1 MKSERETEAP
11 LTPEDVQKI
20 LSICSPRG
28 LLVGGQALAF
38 WADHLQVERPANL
51 VSGVTADADFIGDS
65 VLAKDLARRLGWQI
79 WIPALDDSTPQTGK
93 VTHRTK
99 SGQVKQVDFLS
110 GVVGLT
116 TKDLVRRAI
125 EMEMPDIGHL
135 RVIHPI
141 DVLDSRIQ
149 NLHLLP
155 EKRTDA
161 GIAQARLAVDVAR
174 AFIRQEVA
182 TRDERAGLKLL
193 ERVADIASDIAAVR
207 VFLLYGIDPL
217 KAVPLEDFRTTSS
230 LHKVRWP
237 QIVAEVGKKRESL
250 RKLSSQVKS
259 LCTVRKRLDSF
270 ADGLAAVTGTHK
282 MKDTYPVSSA
292 TQSTTSHRESIM
304 NTILRRCA
312 ITACVFAA
320 LGALEAAAQSGA
332 TPCSLL
338 TPAQVSAAVGA
349 TAGNGEPIGTTGC
362 TWSWGRPKTTLSLW
376 NASKWGL
383 GATAYLFKVYGVDSP
398 SDQLSIEKKLAA
410 DVLAI
415 LSAK

>member
-1 MKSERETEAP
+1 MKSEREAEAP

-38 WADHLQVERPANL
+38 WADHLRVERPVNL

-65 VLAKDLARRLGWQI
+65 LLAKDLARRLGWQI

-99 SGQVKQVDFLS
+99 SGEVKQVDFLS

-116 TKDLVRRAI
+116 TKDLARRAI
-125 EMEMPDIGHL
+125 EMEVQNIGRL

-182 TRDERAGLKLL
+182 ARDERTGLKLL
-193 ERVADIASDIAAVR
+193 ERIADIACDIASVR

-217 KAVPLEDFRTTSS
+217 KAVPLEDFRTTSA

-237 QIVAEVGKKRESL
+237 QIVAGAAEKRESM
-250 RKLSSQVKS
+250 RKLSS
-259 LCTVRKRLDSF
+259 R
-270 ADGLAAVTGTHK
+270 
-282 MKDTYPVSSA
+282 
-292 TQSTTSHRESIM
+292 STR
-304 NTILRRCA
+304 
-312 ITACVFAA
+312 
-320 LGALEAAAQSGA
+320 
-332 TPCSLL
+332 
-338 TPAQVSAAVGA
+338 
-349 TAGNGEPIGTTGC
+349 
-362 TWSWGRPKTTLSLW
+362 
-376 NASKWGL
+376 
-383 GATAYLFKVYGVDSP
+383 
-398 SDQLSIEKKLAA
+398 
-410 DVLAI
+410 
-415 LSAK
+415 SAK

>member
-1 MKSERETEAP
+1 MKSERDTEAP
-11 LTPEDVQKI
+11 LTPGDVQKI

-38 WADHLQVERPANL
+38 WADHLQVERPVNL

-65 VLAKDLARRLGWQI
+65 GLAKDLARRLGWQI

-99 SGQVKQVDFLS
+99 NGKVKQVDFLS

-125 EMEMPDIGHL
+125 EMEIPDIGRL
-135 RVIHPI
+135 RVIHPV

-161 GIAQARLAVDVAR
+161 GIAQALLAVGVAR

-182 TRDERAGLKLL
+182 TRDERAGVRLL
-193 ERVADIASDIAAVR
+193 ERIADIANDIAAVR

-217 KAVPLEDFRTTSS
+217 KAVPLEDFRTTSA

-237 QIVAEVGKKRESL
+237 QIVAEVGKKRQSL
-250 RKLSSQVKS
+250 RRLSSRS
-259 LCTVRKRLDSF
+259 
-270 ADGLAAVTGTHK
+270 
-282 MKDTYPVSSA
+282 
-292 TQSTTSHRESIM
+292 TQS
-304 NTILRRCA
+304 
-312 ITACVFAA
+312 
-320 LGALEAAAQSGA
+320 
-332 TPCSLL
+332 
-338 TPAQVSAAVGA
+338 
-349 TAGNGEPIGTTGC
+349 
-362 TWSWGRPKTTLSLW
+362 
-376 NASKWGL
+376 
-383 GATAYLFKVYGVDSP
+383 
-398 SDQLSIEKKLAA
+398 
-410 DVLAI
+410 
-415 LSAK
+415 AK

>member
-11 LTPEDVQKI
+11 LTPGDVQKI

-38 WADHLQVERPANL
+38 WADHLQVERPVNL

-65 VLAKDLARRLGWQI
+65 GLAKDLARRLGWQI

-99 SGQVKQVDFLS
+99 SGEVKQVDFLS

-125 EMEMPDIGHL
+125 EMEIPDIGRL
-135 RVIHPI
+135 RVIHPV

-161 GIAQARLAVDVAR
+161 GIAQALLAVDVAR

-182 TRDERAGLKLL
+182 TRDERAGVKLL
-193 ERVADIASDIAAVR
+193 ERVAEIASDIAAVR

-217 KAVPLEDFRTTSS
+217 KAVPLEDFRTTSA

-237 QIVAEVGKKRESL
+237 QIVAEVGKQRQSL
-250 RKLSSQVKS
+250 RKLSSKS
-259 LCTVRKRLDSF
+259 
-270 ADGLAAVTGTHK
+270 
-282 MKDTYPVSSA
+282 
-292 TQSTTSHRESIM
+292 TQS
-304 NTILRRCA
+304 
-312 ITACVFAA
+312 
-320 LGALEAAAQSGA
+320 
-332 TPCSLL
+332 
-338 TPAQVSAAVGA
+338 
-349 TAGNGEPIGTTGC
+349 
-362 TWSWGRPKTTLSLW
+362 
-376 NASKWGL
+376 
-383 GATAYLFKVYGVDSP
+383 
-398 SDQLSIEKKLAA
+398 
-410 DVLAI
+410 
-415 LSAK
+415 AK

>member
-1 MKSERETEAP
+1 MSELETEAP

-38 WADHLQVERPANL
+38 WADHLQVERPLNL

-93 VTHRTK
+93 VTQRTK
-99 SGQVKQVDFLS
+99 SGAVKQVDFLS

-116 TKDLVRRAI
+116 TKDLARRAI
-125 EMEMPDIGHL
+125 EMKMPQIGQL
-135 RVIHPI
+135 RVIHPL

-174 AFIRQEVA
+174 AFIRKELA
-182 TRDERAGLKLL
+182 TRNERAALKLL
-193 ERVADIASDIAAVR
+193 ERIADIAGDIAAVR

-217 KAVPLEDFRTTSS
+217 KAVPLEDFRTTPA

-237 QIVAEVGKKRESL
+237 QIVAEVGEKREAL
-250 RKLSSQVKS
+250 RKLSSRS
-259 LCTVRKRLDSF
+259 TR
-270 ADGLAAVTGTHK
+270 
-282 MKDTYPVSSA
+282 SA
-292 TQSTTSHRESIM
+292 
-304 NTILRRCA
+304 N
-312 ITACVFAA
+312 
-320 LGALEAAAQSGA
+320 
-332 TPCSLL
+332 
-338 TPAQVSAAVGA
+338 
-349 TAGNGEPIGTTGC
+349 
-362 TWSWGRPKTTLSLW
+362 
-376 NASKWGL
+376 
-383 GATAYLFKVYGVDSP
+383 
-398 SDQLSIEKKLAA
+398 
-410 DVLAI
+410 
-415 LSAK
+415 

>member
-1 MKSERETEAP
+1 MKSERDTEAP
-11 LTPEDVQKI
+11 LTPEEVRKI

-38 WADHLQVERPANL
+38 WADHLQVERPENL

-65 VLAKDLARRLGWQI
+65 ALAKDLARHLGWQV
-79 WIPALDDSTPQTGK
+79 WIPALDDATPQTGK
-93 VTHRTK
+93 VTHRTN
-99 SGQVKQVDFLS
+99 SGEVKQVYFLS

-125 EMEMPDIGHL
+125 ELEMPEIDHL

-149 NLHLLP
+149 NLHWLP

-193 ERVADIASDIAAVR
+193 ERVADIAGDIGAVR

-217 KAVPLEDFRTTSS
+217 KGVPLEDFRTTSA

-237 QIVAEVGKKRESL
+237 QIVAEVGEKRESL
-250 RKLSSQVKS
+250 RRISS
-259 LCTVRKRLDSF
+259 R
-270 ADGLAAVTGTHK
+270 
-282 MKDTYPVSSA
+282 
-292 TQSTTSHRESIM
+292 STR
-304 NTILRRCA
+304 
-312 ITACVFAA
+312 
-320 LGALEAAAQSGA
+320 
-332 TPCSLL
+332 
-338 TPAQVSAAVGA
+338 
-349 TAGNGEPIGTTGC
+349 
-362 TWSWGRPKTTLSLW
+362 
-376 NASKWGL
+376 
-383 GATAYLFKVYGVDSP
+383 
-398 SDQLSIEKKLAA
+398 
-410 DVLAI
+410 
-415 LSAK
+415 SAK

>member
-1 MKSERETEAP
+1 MKSERDTEEP
-11 LTPEDVQKI
+11 LTAEDVQKI

-38 WADHLQVERPANL
+38 WADHLQVERPVNL

-65 VLAKDLARRLGWQI
+65 ALAKDLARRLGWQI

-93 VTHRTK
+93 VTRRTK

-116 TKDLVRRAI
+116 TKDLARRAI
-125 EMEMPDIGHL
+125 EIEVPKIGHL

-149 NLHLLP
+149 NLHLLA

-193 ERVADIASDIAAVR
+193 ERVADIAGDIAAVR
-207 VFLLYGIDPL
+207 VFLLYGVDPL

-237 QIVAEVGKKRESL
+237 QIVAEVSEKREAL
-250 RKLSSQVKS
+250 RKLSSGS
-259 LCTVRKRLDSF
+259 TR
-270 ADGLAAVTGTHK
+270 
-282 MKDTYPVSSA
+282 SA
-292 TQSTTSHRESIM
+292 S
-304 NTILRRCA
+304 
-312 ITACVFAA
+312 
-320 LGALEAAAQSGA
+320 
-332 TPCSLL
+332 
-338 TPAQVSAAVGA
+338 
-349 TAGNGEPIGTTGC
+349 
-362 TWSWGRPKTTLSLW
+362 
-376 NASKWGL
+376 
-383 GATAYLFKVYGVDSP
+383 
-398 SDQLSIEKKLAA
+398 
-410 DVLAI
+410 
-415 LSAK
+415 